1 MRLSI
6 VKRLFFRTGVRTDA
20 DGFTVQ
26 RAFGFEFNV
35 TVDFSK
41 QSVVFAHAYVVT
53 CVEFSTTLTN
63 DDRACRNQLVAVGFN
78 AQAFGF

>member
-20 DGFTVQ
+20 DSFTVQ

-53 CVEFSTTLTN
+53 CVEFSTALTN
-63 DDRACRNQLVAVGFN
+63 DDGACRDQLVAVGFN